1 MIKDED
7 DIVNKII
14 FYIKNNCQIE
24 EKYKNTIENTFH
36 YLDHNN
42 SKRTLEEIKKIGLR
56 YYVSLMGFYELRDI
70 SWAAQVK
77 TPAKYFNTYEA
88 AKIFQLKSIITMYN
102 REITKNNNTINNVFT
117 VNDLEIM
124 KKQYED
130 LIEKFP
136 EYAI

>member
-1 MIKDED
+1 M
-7 DIVNKII
+7 
-14 FYIKNNCQIE
+14 
-24 EKYKNTIENTFH
+24 
-36 YLDHNN
+36 HNN
-42 SKRTLEEIKKIGLR
+42 ILEILEDTTVTYRNLIRYLNELEPTATKEEIHNKALEEIKKTGLR

-102 REITKNNNTINNVFT
+102 REITKNNNTIKNVFT
-117 VNDLEIM
+117 VNEVESM

-130 LIEKFP
+130 LIEEFP

>member
-1 MIKDED
+1 M
-7 DIVNKII
+7 
-14 FYIKNNCQIE
+14 
-24 EKYKNTIENTFH
+24 
-36 YLDHNN
+36 HNN
-42 SKRTLEEIKKIGLR
+42 ILEDTTVTYREDTTVTYRNLIRYLNKLEPTATKEEIHNKALEEIKKIGLQ

-102 REITKNNNTINNVFT
+102 REITKNNNMLENVFT

-130 LIEKFP
+130 LIEEFP

>member
-1 MIKDED
+1 MYDNILED
-7 DIVNKII
+7 TTVT
-14 FYIKNNCQIE
+14 
-24 EKYKNTIENTFH
+24 YKNLIR
-36 YLDHNN
+36 YLNKLEPTATKEEIHN
-42 SKRTLEEIKKIGLR
+42 KALEEIKKTGLR

-102 REITKNNNTINNVFT
+102 REITKNNNTIKNVFT
-117 VNDLEIM
+117 VNEVERM
-124 KKQYED
+124 KKHYEV

>member
-1 MIKDED
+1 MYDNILED
-7 DIVNKII
+7 TTVTYRNLIRYLNELEPTATKEEIHNKA
-14 FYIKNNCQIE
+14 
-24 EKYKNTIENTFH
+24 
-36 YLDHNN
+36 
-42 SKRTLEEIKKIGLR
+42 LEEIKKIGLR
-56 YYVSLMGFYELRDI
+56 YYVILMGFYELRDI

-102 REITKNNNTINNVFT
+102 REITKNNNTIKNVFT
-117 VNDLEIM
+117 VNEVEGM

>member
-1 MIKDED
+1 MQNNILEILED
-7 DIVNKII
+7 TTVTYRNLIRYLNELEPTATKEEIHNKA
-14 FYIKNNCQIE
+14 
-24 EKYKNTIENTFH
+24 
-36 YLDHNN
+36 
-42 SKRTLEEIKKIGLR
+42 LEEIKKIGLR

>member
-1 MIKDED
+1 MYDNILED
-7 DIVNKII
+7 TTVTYRNLIRYLNELEPTATKEEIHNKA
-14 FYIKNNCQIE
+14 
-24 EKYKNTIENTFH
+24 
-36 YLDHNN
+36 
-42 SKRTLEEIKKIGLR
+42 LEEIKKIGLR

-102 REITKNNNTINNVFT
+102 REITKNNNTIKNVFT
-117 VNDLEIM
+117 VNEVESM

>member
-1 MIKDED
+1 M
-7 DIVNKII
+7 
-14 FYIKNNCQIE
+14 
-24 EKYKNTIENTFH
+24 
-36 YLDHNN
+36 HNN
-42 SKRTLEEIKKIGLR
+42 ILEILEDTTVTYRNLIRYLNKLEPTATKEEIHNKALEEIKKIGLR

-102 REITKNNNTINNVFT
+102 REITKNNNMLENVFT

-136 EYAI
+136 EYAV

>member
-1 MIKDED
+1 M
-7 DIVNKII
+7 
-14 FYIKNNCQIE
+14 
-24 EKYKNTIENTFH
+24 
-36 YLDHNN
+36 HNN
-42 SKRTLEEIKKIGLR
+42 ILEDTTVTYREDTTVTYRNLIRYLNKLEPTATKEEIHNKALEEIKKIGLR

-102 REITKNNNTINNVFT
+102 REITKNNNMLENVFT

-136 EYAI
+136 EYAV

>member
-1 MIKDED
+1 M
-7 DIVNKII
+7 
-14 FYIKNNCQIE
+14 
-24 EKYKNTIENTFH
+24 
-36 YLDHNN
+36 HNN
-42 SKRTLEEIKKIGLR
+42 ILEDTTVTYRNLIRYLNELEPTATKEELHNKALEEIKKIGLR
-56 YYVSLMGFYELRDI
+56 YYVILMGFYELRDI

-102 REITKNNNTINNVFT
+102 REITKNNNTIKNVFT
-117 VNDLEIM
+117 VNEVESM

-130 LIEKFP
+130 LIEEFP

>member
-1 MIKDED
+1 MYDNILED
-7 DIVNKII
+7 TTVT
-14 FYIKNNCQIE
+14 
-24 EKYKNTIENTFH
+24 YKNLIR
-36 YLDHNN
+36 YLNELEPTATKEEIHN
-42 SKRTLEEIKKIGLR
+42 KALEEIKKTGLR
-56 YYVSLMGFYELRDI
+56 YYVILMGFYELRDI

-102 REITKNNNTINNVFT
+102 REITKNNNTIKNVFT
-117 VNDLEIM
+117 VNEVESM

-130 LIEKFP
+130 LIEEFP

>member
-1 MIKDED
+1 MYDNILED
-7 DIVNKII
+7 TTVTYRNLIRYLNELEPTATKEEIHNKA
-14 FYIKNNCQIE
+14 
-24 EKYKNTIENTFH
+24 
-36 YLDHNN
+36 
-42 SKRTLEEIKKIGLR
+42 LEEIKKIGLR

-70 SWAAQVK
+70 SCAAQVK

-102 REITKNNNTINNVFT
+102 REITKNNNMLENVFT

-136 EYAI
+136 EYAV

>member
-1 MIKDED
+1 MYDNILED
-7 DIVNKII
+7 TTVT
-14 FYIKNNCQIE
+14 
-24 EKYKNTIENTFH
+24 YKNLIR
-36 YLDHNN
+36 YLNELEPTATKEEIHN
-42 SKRTLEEIKKIGLR
+42 KALEEIKKIGLR

-102 REITKNNNTINNVFT
+102 REITKNNNTIKNVFT
-117 VNDLEIM
+117 VNEVEGM

-130 LIEKFP
+130 LIEEFP

>member
-1 MIKDED
+1 M
-7 DIVNKII
+7 
-14 FYIKNNCQIE
+14 
-24 EKYKNTIENTFH
+24 
-36 YLDHNN
+36 HNN
-42 SKRTLEEIKKIGLR
+42 ILEILEDTTVTYRNLIRYLNELEPTATKEEIHNKALEEIKKIGLR

-102 REITKNNNTINNVFT
+102 REITKNNNTIKNVFT
-117 VNDLEIM
+117 VNEVESM

-130 LIEKFP
+130 LIEEFP

>member
-1 MIKDED
+1 M
-7 DIVNKII
+7 
-14 FYIKNNCQIE
+14 
-24 EKYKNTIENTFH
+24 
-36 YLDHNN
+36 HNN
-42 SKRTLEEIKKIGLR
+42 ILEILEDTTVTYRNLIRYLNKLEPTATKEEIHNKALEEIKKIGLR

-102 REITKNNNTINNVFT
+102 REITKNNNMLENVFT

>member
-1 MIKDED
+1 M
-7 DIVNKII
+7 
-14 FYIKNNCQIE
+14 
-24 EKYKNTIENTFH
+24 
-36 YLDHNN
+36 HNN
-42 SKRTLEEIKKIGLR
+42 ILEILEDTTVTYRNLIRYLNELEPTATKEEIHNKALEEIKKIGLR
-56 YYVSLMGFYELRDI
+56 YYVILMGFYELRDI

-117 VNDLEIM
+117 VNDLERM
-124 KKQYED
+124 KKHYEV

>member
-1 MIKDED
+1 M
-7 DIVNKII
+7 
-14 FYIKNNCQIE
+14 
-24 EKYKNTIENTFH
+24 
-36 YLDHNN
+36 HNN
-42 SKRTLEEIKKIGLR
+42 ILEDTTVTYREDTTVTYRNLIRYLNKLEPTATKEEIHNKALEEIKKIGLQ

-102 REITKNNNTINNVFT
+102 REITKNNNTIKNVFT
-117 VNDLEIM
+117 VNDVESM

-130 LIEKFP
+130 LIEEFP

>member
-1 MIKDED
+1 
-7 DIVNKII
+7 
-14 FYIKNNCQIE
+14 
-24 EKYKNTIENTFH
+24 
-36 YLDHNN
+36 
-42 SKRTLEEIKKIGLR
+42 
-56 YYVSLMGFYELRDI
+56 MGFYELRDI

-136 EYAI
+136 EYAYENKSNF

>member
-1 MIKDED
+1 MYDNILED
-7 DIVNKII
+7 TTVTYRNLIRYLNELEPTATKEEIHNKA
-14 FYIKNNCQIE
+14 
-24 EKYKNTIENTFH
+24 
-36 YLDHNN
+36 
-42 SKRTLEEIKKIGLR
+42 LEEIKKIGLR

-102 REITKNNNTINNVFT
+102 REITKNNNTIKNVFT
-117 VNDLEIM
+117 VNEVESM

-130 LIEKFP
+130 LIEEFP

>member
-1 MIKDED
+1 M
-7 DIVNKII
+7 
-14 FYIKNNCQIE
+14 
-24 EKYKNTIENTFH
+24 
-36 YLDHNN
+36 HNN
-42 SKRTLEEIKKIGLR
+42 ILEILEDTTVTYRNLIRYLNELEPTATKEEIHNKALEEIKKTGLR
-56 YYVSLMGFYELRDI
+56 YYVILMGFYELRDI

-102 REITKNNNTINNVFT
+102 REITKNNNTIKNVFT
-117 VNDLEIM
+117 VNEVESM

-130 LIEKFP
+130 LIEEFP